1 MRPLQCWAT
10 SETESSVT
18 LVRLSGGGV
27 VGGWGADGEEESER
41 GQRRGRRIGTRGGR
55 GRRGW
60 GRLAWCGWP
69 CLPQEEHG
77 EALAVLGHKRDL
89 LVGHLLALTVRWS
102 CDGGGDALGAEI
114 REDSGGGG
122 ACGRGGEARG

>member
-1 MRPLQCWAT
+1 MTNGRPR
-10 SETESSVT
+10 EK
-18 LVRLSGGGV
+18 RM
-27 VGGWGADGEEESER
+27 
-41 GQRRGRRIGTRGGR
+41 GR
-55 GRRGW
+55 G
-60 GRLAWCGWP
+60 AVP
-69 CLPQEEHG
+69 CVLQVELG

-122 ACGRGGEARG
+122 ACGRGGEATW